1 MKRVHVLFLFVVL
14 LLIACAEGENRERH
28 LAIQEYNAKA
38 YHYHYI
44 DLDSARFYTQK
55 VLDSDDANATQ
66 HTEAL
71 NNMAF
76 VLYEEMYYD
85 SALNILH
92 QIQHTSRNQLE
103 LLCADVM
110 NMKIAQRVGEGKEFF
125 LHRNKAEQR
134 IKRIHEAEGS
144 LPPHALAR
152 FHYALSEYHI
162 VSATYF
168 YYLGQDTLAIRQ
180 MDTLQPLMQATTD
193 TAQWLYNNYM
203 LGSGGLIEGPEHEVT
218 VKEFDHLL
226 RTLTVASLHGYRYFR
241 ANTLQSLATMMG
253 DTVRLSY
260 LQQDRKREMEYLFSQ
275 PICDTVDLP
284 VPLALASAA
293 VSDFETYGDIFQ
305 SACALRTMGEVNF
318 HLGSYDK
325 ALENYLS
332 ALDYV
337 ERQADR
343 SEQRLPQ
350 WMAGIRQQLSLTY
363 SALGDSVHAAE
374 NRVLYLSLIDS
385 TSQNSELQSRRDQLE
400 QELMV
405 NRTWLR
411 VLLLILLL
419 CIVLSS
425 IFVYR
430 LRRGARLHDSHFQE
444 VHTWPLYQ
452 QYLAK
457 CQQEYE
463 KLQEEIDEVQEEAVA
478 SRLKTQQLMEGHLE
492 RRAKVQ
498 MVYAIVPYLDRAI
511 ASVQRLLSR
520 HEIQAGPMQYA
531 EQLLQEIMRIQEHL
545 TAWIQMSRGQIK
557 LHISS
562 FPLSDVFSI
571 VEGGSRIFQHK
582 GIKLDVQKTDLH
594 VKADRALTLFM
605 VNTLADNARKFTE
618 PGGKVTLSATQK
630 DDYVEISVADT
641 GIGLSEKDIQTIND
655 TKVYDASQIGRPDTE
670 KGFGFGIMNCRGI
683 IAQLRKTSSRFQSC
697 QFGCSAQ
704 EGGGTRFW
712 FRLPYVGML
721 FAFLFS
727 LQVSASQID
736 TLACLNVLSDSAFEA
751 QQRGDWSAYYRFNDA
766 YLQLHHQYTAD
777 ATLPIY
783 CARMQQLSAD
793 NRVLYALLVLSFL
806 FFVGLFYVLFLRG
819 HLRDRRAWNHL
830 QAYLTH
836 ILSGGNPRDFS
847 LTQQNRLQQR
857 QQWWAAKTM
866 VEQAYSEH
874 QQRLAAY
881 HRSLEDAKDVL
892 HRQRYQEERLYV
904 SNQVLDNGLSTI
916 KHETMY
922 YPARA
927 LQLVQQVQS
936 TDDPMPMV
944 NELFALLTY
953 YRHVYTLLYEQVQR
967 QVDEV
972 PVLRSGVYLQELFTA
987 QDWDFIQMPSCK
999 VLGDEEQL
1007 TYLVSL
1013 LHRIAPDATRREVRA
1028 EIVDGF
1034 LRTKI
1039 SYKTTSYPTE
1049 DVFSASSGETQ
1060 FLIAKEIIR
1069 QHDNICNMPGLRLTY
1084 EMQENG
1090 FTLTFTLKLC
1100 AAKSVA
1106 DFNADVNEA

>member
-1 MKRVHVLFLFVVL
+1 MKRLHILSLSVVFL
-14 LLIACAEGENRERH
+14 LLACAGEGSDRRH

-55 VLDSDDANATQ
+55 VLDCADATETQ

-71 NNMAF
+71 NNLAF

-85 SALNILH
+85 SALNVLH

-110 NMKIAQRVGEGKEFF
+110 SMKIAQRVGEGKEFF

-134 IKRIHEAEGS
+134 IKRIREAEGS
-144 LPPHALAR
+144 LPSHALAR
-152 FHYALSEYHI
+152 FHYALSEYHL

-168 YYLGQDTLAIRQ
+168 YYLGQDSLAIQQ
-180 MDTLQPLMQATTD
+180 MDTLQPLMQVASD

-203 LGSGGLIEGPEHEVT
+203 LGSGGLIEGSAHDVT

-226 RTLTVASLHGYRYFR
+226 RTLTVASMRGYRYFR
-241 ANTLQSLATMMG
+241 ANTLQSLATMMT
-253 DTVRLSY
+253 DTLRLSY
-260 LQQDRKREMEYLFSQ
+260 LQQDRRREMEYLFNQ
-275 PICDTVDLP
+275 PICDTVALP
-284 VPLALASAA
+284 IPLALASAA
-293 VSDFETYGDIFQ
+293 VSDFEAYGDIFQ

-318 HLGSYDK
+318 LLGHYNQ
-325 ALENYLS
+325 ALENYLR

-343 SEQRLPQ
+343 SKQRLPQ

-363 SALGDSVHAAE
+363 SALGDSLHAAD
-374 NRVLYLSLIDS
+374 NRALYLSLIDS
-385 TSQNSELQSRRDQLE
+385 TSQNSELQSRREQLE
-400 QELMV
+400 QELNV
-405 NRTWLR
+405 NRTWLS
-411 VLLLILLL
+411 VLLFILML
-419 CIVLSS
+419 CIVLS
-425 IFVYR
+425 IVFVYR
-430 LRRGARLHDSHFQE
+430 SRKGARLHDSHFKD
-444 VHTWPLYQ
+444 VRTWPLYQ
-452 QYLAK
+452 QYLAQ
-457 CQQEYE
+457 CQQQYE
-463 KLQEEIDEVQEEAVA
+463 ELQDEVDEVQEEAAA
-478 SRLKTQQLMEGHLE
+478 SRIKTQQLMEGHLE

-498 MVYAIVPYLDRAI
+498 MVYAIVPYLDRTI
-511 ASVQRLLSR
+511 ASVQRLLSHR
-520 HEIQAGPMQYA
+520 EMLAEPLQYA
-531 EQLLQEIMRIQEHL
+531 NQLLEEIMRIQEHL

-557 LHISS
+557 LHIST

-571 VEGGSRIFQHK
+571 VEGGAKIFQHK
-582 GIKLDVQKTDLH
+582 GIQLDVQETHLQ

-618 PGGKVTLSATQK
+618 PGGKVTLSATQR

-655 TKVYDASQIGRPDTE
+655 TKVYDAKQIGRPDTE

-683 IAQLRKTSSRFQSC
+683 IAQLRKTSARFQSC

-712 FRLPYVGML
+712 FRLPYVGVL
-721 FAFLFS
+721 LAFLFT
-727 LQVSASQID
+727 LQVSAARMD
-736 TLACLNVLSDSAFEA
+736 TLACLNALSDSAFVA
-751 QQRGDWSAYYRFNDA
+751 QQQGDWAAYYRLNDA

-777 ATLPIY
+777 ASLPIY
-783 CARMQQLSAD
+783 CARMQQLSTD

-806 FFVGLFYVLFLRG
+806 FFLCMFYMLFLRG

-836 ILSGGNPRDFS
+836 ILSGGNPQEFALAD
-847 LTQQNRLQQR
+847 LHRLQQHP
-857 QQWWAAKTM
+857 QWWAAKEM
-866 VEQAYSEH
+866 VEQAYAEH
-874 QQRLAAY
+874 QTHLAAF
-881 HRSLEDAKDVL
+881 HRAFDDSTDTLR
-892 HRQRYQEERLYV
+892 RQRYQEDRLYV

-927 LQLVQQVQS
+927 LQMLHQVELS
-936 TDDPMPMV
+936 EEPMPTV
-944 NELFALLTY
+944 NELFTLLTY

-972 PVLRSGVYLQELFTA
+972 PIQRAAVQLQSLFLA
-987 QDWDFIQMPSCK
+987 HDWDSMQMPSCS
-999 VLGDEEQL
+999 VLGDAEQL
-1007 TYLVSL
+1007 TYFVAL
-1013 LHRIAPDATRREVRA
+1013 LWHIVPDITRREVKS
-1028 EIVDGF
+1028 EMVDGF
-1034 LRTKI
+1034 LHTEVR
-1039 SYKTTSYPTE
+1039 YTTSSHPHD

-1084 EMQENG
+1084 EAQADG
-1090 FTLTFTLKLC
+1090 FLLSFTLKIC
-1100 AAKSVA
+1100 AARVSLP
-1106 DFNADVNEA
+1106 VN